1 MGDDRWEGGGAE
13 EGKQVLFPD
22 SHSPVCGGGGG
33 GTPLYK
39 PYRYAPL
46 QRVGFLH
53 RLGLKTGI
61 DLAQF
66 GLESAFEG
74 ATVVYE
80 HICRLISNE

>member
-1 MGDDRWEGGGAE
+1 MWEGGGAE

-22 SHSPVCGGGGG
+22 SHSPVGGGVL
-33 GTPLYK
+33 LY
-39 PYRYAPL
+39 PYRYVPL
-46 QRVGFLH
+46 QRGGFLH

-80 HICRLISNE
+80 HICRLIPNE

>member
-1 MGDDRWEGGGAE
+1 ME
-13 EGKQVLFPD
+13 ELRRGSRSFFPTPI
-22 SHSPVCGGGGG
+22 HPCVGGGG

-39 PYRYAPL
+39 PYRYVPL

-80 HICRLISNE
+80 HICRLIPNE

>member
-1 MGDDRWEGGGAE
+1 ME
-13 EGKQVLFPD
+13 ELRRGSSSFFPTPI
-22 SHSPVCGGGGG
+22 HPCGGGGG
-33 GTPLYK
+33 STPLYK
-39 PYRYAPL
+39 PYRYVPL

-80 HICRLISNE
+80 HICRLIPNE

>member
-1 MGDDRWEGGGAE
+1 MICGKVEELRRGSRSLFPTPIHPWGGG
-13 EGKQVLFPD
+13 VLR
-22 SHSPVCGGGGG
+22 
-33 GTPLYK
+33 L
-39 PYRYAPL
+39 PYRDVPL
-46 QRVGFLH
+46 QRVWFLH

>member
-1 MGDDRWEGGGAE
+1 MICGKVEELRRGSRSFFPTPIHPLGGG
-13 EGKQVLFPD
+13 VL
-22 SHSPVCGGGGG
+22 
-33 GTPLYK
+33 LY
-39 PYRYAPL
+39 PYRYVPL

-80 HICRLISNE
+80 HICRLIPNE

>member
-1 MGDDRWEGGGAE
+1 ME
-13 EGKQVLFPD
+13 ELRRASRSFFPTPI
-22 SHSPVCGGGGG
+22 HPWG

-39 PYRYAPL
+39 PYRYVLP
-46 QRVGFLH
+46 QRVWFLH

-66 GLESAFEG
+66 GLESAFGG

-80 HICRLISNE
+80 HICRLIPNE

>member
-1 MGDDRWEGGGAE
+1 MWEGGGAE

-22 SHSPVCGGGGG
+22 SHSPVGGGGVL
-33 GTPLYK
+33 LY
-39 PYRYAPL
+39 PYRYVPL

>member
-1 MGDDRWEGGGAE
+1 MICGKVE
-13 EGKQVLFPD
+13 ELRRGSRSFFPTPI
-22 SHSPVCGGGGG
+22 HPLGGGGVL
-33 GTPLYK
+33 LY
-39 PYRYAPL
+39 PYRYVPL

>member
-1 MGDDRWEGGGAE
+1 ME
-13 EGKQVLFPD
+13 ELRRGSGSFFPTLI
-22 SHSPVCGGGGG
+22 HPCVGGG

-39 PYRYAPL
+39 PYRYVPL

-53 RLGLKTGI
+53 RLGRKTGI

>member
-1 MGDDRWEGGGAE
+1 ME
-13 EGKQVLFPD
+13 ELRRGSSSFFPTPI
-22 SHSPVCGGGGG
+22 HPCGGG

-39 PYRYAPL
+39 PYRYVPL

-80 HICRLISNE
+80 HICRLIPNEEEINP

>member
-1 MGDDRWEGGGAE
+1 MWEGGGAE

-22 SHSPVCGGGGG
+22 SHSPVGGGGVL
-33 GTPLYK
+33 LY
-39 PYRYAPL
+39 PYRYVPL
-46 QRVGFLH
+46 QRVWFLH

-61 DLAQF
+61 DLDQF

>member
-1 MGDDRWEGGGAE
+1 ME
-13 EGKQVLFPD
+13 ELRRGSRSFFPTPI
-22 SHSPVCGGGGG
+22 HPCVGGG

-39 PYRYAPL
+39 PYRYVPL

-80 HICRLISNE
+80 HICRLIPNE

>member
-1 MGDDRWEGGGAE
+1 ME
-13 EGKQVLFPD
+13 ELRRGSRSFFPTPI
-22 SHSPVCGGGGG
+22 HPCGGG

-39 PYRYAPL
+39 PYRYVPL

-80 HICRLISNE
+80 HICRLIPKE